1 MAPVTTTAGAPVG
14 PDLFPGSLGAFG
26 VVAPRYASWI
36 KRVGASVLD
45 GAIGVGASFLAFG
58 DVGVGVPFFG
68 TSVTLGT
75 QGMGVPTW
83 TDSGWLVGAVVTM
96 VALQGYLGVTP
107 GKLVLGIAVV
117 RDVDARPVGIVGTV
131 LRWLA
136 HLIDSILMIGFLR
149 PLWHPQHKTFA
160 DSLLATVVLD
170 TRRPRRHRWFAG
182 HADPVLDPGPPSSWE
197 APSAPTWW
205 TAASVLAAIAC
216 GIGLLFAYGPASGR
230 MSGSF
235 ATRCT
240 MTAVDDGSVRLTGGT
255 LTADTGGATTTRLG
269 VTRPASGQPTAPVMT
284 WEWTSPVGETNEVT
298 LRASFAR
305 ADGTDARDVEF
316 TGFAAGE
323 HAATVSLSAATVSG
337 LGDAWSWTQTLLVDG
352 VESPACVASAPGLMR

>member
-1 MAPVTTTAGAPVG
+1 MTAAGGAPVG
-14 PDLFPGSLGAFG
+14 TDLYPGSLGAFEN
-26 VVAPRYASWI
+26 VAPRYASWV

-75 QGMGVPTW
+75 QGMGLPTW
-83 TDSGWLVGAVVTM
+83 TDSGWLVGAVVAM
-96 VALQGYLGVTP
+96 VAMQGYLGVTP

-117 RDVDARPVGIVGTV
+117 RDADARPVGIVGTA

-182 HADPVLDPGPPSSWE
+182 HANPELDPGPPISWE
-197 APSAPTWW
+197 SPSAPTWW

-216 GIGLLFAYGPASGR
+216 GVGLLFTYGPASGR

-240 MTAVDDGSVRLTGGT
+240 MTGVDGAPVHLTGGT

-269 VTRPASGQPTAPVMT
+269 VTRPASGQPADPVAT
-284 WEWTSPVGETNEVT
+284 WEWASPVGATNDVT

-305 ADGTDARDVEF
+305 ADGTGARDVEF
-316 TGFAAGE
+316 TGFAAGDQG
-323 HAATVSLSAATVSG
+323 ATISLSADAMSG
-337 LGDAWSWTQTLLVDG
+337 LGDAWTWTQTLVVDG
-352 VESPACVASAPGLMR
+352 VESPGCVASAPGPVL